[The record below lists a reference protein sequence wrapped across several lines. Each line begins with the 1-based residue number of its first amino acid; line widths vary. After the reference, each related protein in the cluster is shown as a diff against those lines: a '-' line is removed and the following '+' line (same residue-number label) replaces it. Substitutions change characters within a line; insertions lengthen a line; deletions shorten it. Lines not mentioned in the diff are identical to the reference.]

1 MVRSFLGK
9 HVFLEVAEHLL
20 AETLMRPKKESA
32 GLPDNCD
39 PVVAAEMFSWKYGEV
54 VSLPSGTVK
63 THESDIEQKS

>member
-39 PVVAAEMFSWKYGEV
+39 PVVAADVLVEV
-54 VSLPSGTVK
+54 WRGGLFAK
-63 THESDIEQKS
+63 RDRENA